1 MIVVAVVCV
10 CCVDG
15 TRDGADC
22 GGADDCVR
30 VDVDIG
36 VGDGVGVGV
45 GTGAIVVDMSGVD
58 VIDCMMGGGTN
69 PDAQDPEPVVVKVMY
84 AMDIACYIF
93 ILMVLTNTGCDRCC
107 DIEQYI
113 RTVLYCR

>member
-45 GTGAIVVDMSGVD
+45 GAIVVDMSGVD

-69 PDAQDPEPVVVKVMY
+69 PDAQDPEPAVVKVMY
-84 AMDIACYIF
+84 AMDIVIS
-93 ILMVLTNTGCDRCC
+93 
-107 DIEQYI
+107 
-113 RTVLYCR
+113 LY

>member
-45 GTGAIVVDMSGVD
+45 GAIVVDMSGVD

-84 AMDIACYIF
+84 AMDIVIS
-93 ILMVLTNTGCDRCC
+93 
-107 DIEQYI
+107 
-113 RTVLYCR
+113 LY